1 MKRLNHIILII
12 SILFLSAS
20 AVGQPSEGGM
30 PASFRLKLRTDFPLE
45 KLTAPDMEKIKAED
59 QKRVEQFKPARMAVM
74 VDAGVDFSAQAQ
86 WVYHNET
93 WTGRLAIEA
102 ENAQALIMYYNRFI
116 IPRKGKLFLY
126 SEDREFLIGAY
137 TYKNNPSGDVFANEM
152 VKGDKVILEYNFS
165 GKELKK
171 PEIKIGEVGYAYRY
185 TGFESRGY
193 GDSGDCQ
200 ININCGE
207 GEAWRD
213 QQRGVARILIRR
225 GGSAFWCSGT
235 LINNVKQDYKPYL
248 VTADHCGGDADV
260 GDVMQ
265 WIFFFNYEMQS
276 CDNTSGEPDSQSM
289 VGAGK
294 VANSGTQGN
303 EGSDFYLV
311 ELNQYIP
318 TDYDVYYNGWSRQE
332 EAAQSGVTIH
342 HPEGDV
348 KKISTYTEPLTTA
361 SYANSTKAHWKVY
374 WSETVNGKATTEP
387 GSSGSPIFNESGQV
401 VGLLTGGLSSC
412 DNPDD
417 PDYYGKFSYS
427 WDKNGTLDEQR
438 LEPWLDPDAS
448 EVVSMSGLGGNP
460 EDILIADFEVRGDTS
475 LPIGY
480 AMGFK
485 SMAIG
490 AVVDWEWTFE
500 GGKPGSSNDID
511 PEGIVYDRYGT
522 YDVAL
527 KVTGTDGKSDTFVR
541 KDYVRVKARHYPNP
555 VTDKLTLDFGNEQM
569 GKTDIVMYD
578 TFGNQVYRYEGVLTS
593 ETSWEIDV
601 SGFPAGIYVVHAN
614 VDGGVSRHKVLKVKT
629 KE

>member
-12 SILFLSAS
+12 SILFFSAR
-20 AVGQPSEGGM
+20 AVGQPSEGGT
-30 PASFRLKLRTDFPLE
+30 PASFRFNLRADFPVE
-45 KLTAPDMEKIKAED
+45 KLTAPDLEKINAED
-59 QKRVEQFKPARMAVM
+59 QKRVERFKPARMAVM
-74 VDAGVDFSAQAQ
+74 VDAGIDFSTQAR
-86 WVYHNET
+86 WDYHNDT

-102 ENAQALIMYYNRFI
+102 ENAQALIMYYDRFI

-126 SEDREFLIGAY
+126 SDDREFLIGAY
-137 TYKNNPSGDVFANEM
+137 THKNNPSGDAFANEM
-152 VKGDKVILEYNFS
+152 IKGEKVIIEYNFP
-165 GKELKK
+165 GQELKK
-171 PEIKIGEVGYAYRY
+171 PEIMIEEVGYVYRY
-185 TGFESRGY
+185 SGFSSRAY

-200 ININCGE
+200 INVNCDE
-207 GEAWRD
+207 GEEWRD

-225 GGSAFWCSGT
+225 GGSAFWCTGT

-248 VTADHCGGDADV
+248 VTADHCGGDADE
-260 GDVMQ
+260 DDIMQ
-265 WIFFFNYEMQS
+265 WVFYFNFETEG
-276 CDNTSGEPDSQSM
+276 CENTAGTPPSQNM
-289 VGAGK
+289 IGAGK

-332 EAAQSGVTIH
+332 EPAQSGVTIH

-348 KKISTYTEPLTTA
+348 KKISTFNQPLTTA

-374 WSETVNGKATTEP
+374 WAETANGKATTEP

-412 DNPDD
+412 ENAEA

-427 WDKNGTLDEQR
+427 WDKNGTLNEQR

-448 EVVSMSGLGGNP
+448 GVVSMPGLGGNP
-460 EDILIADFEVRGDTS
+460 QDILLADFEALADTTI
-475 LPIGY
+475 PVGY
-480 AMGFK
+480 AMSFK

-500 GGKPGSSNDID
+500 GGEPASSDDIN
-511 PEGIVYDRYGT
+511 PEGIVYDSYGT

-527 KVTGTDGKSDTFVR
+527 KVTGTDGQTDTFLR
-541 KDYVRVKARHYPNP
+541 QDYVRVTAQHYPNP
-555 VTDKLTLDFGNEQM
+555 VTNILTLDFGNEPMQN
-569 GKTDIVMYD
+569 TEILLYD
-578 TFGNQVYRYEGVLTS
+578 AFGNTVYRFEGYFSS
-593 ETSWEIDV
+593 ETTWEIDM
-601 SGFPAGIYVVHAN
+601 SGYPAGIYMVHTN
-614 VDGGVSRHKVLKVKT
+614 VNGDVSRYKVLKVKI